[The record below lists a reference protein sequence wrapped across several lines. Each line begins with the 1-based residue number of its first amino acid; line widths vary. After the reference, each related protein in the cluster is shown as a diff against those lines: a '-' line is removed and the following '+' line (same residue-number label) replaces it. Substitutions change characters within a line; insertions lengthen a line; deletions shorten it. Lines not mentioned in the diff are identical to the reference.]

1 MVLCLG
7 IEYNELQQQ
16 TCLME
21 HGKIIELRQFTAT
34 STMLAYVEDVCAS
47 YPEPVVALAVAPMP
61 LALHSWSMAEE
72 DVLSLESSLYTRD
85 GQARSDVRA
94 IAMALEALNLTSYR
108 IPTIKQMTSI
118 PRYRKLNRDTMGTA
132 SVLCAVVTLLHRMRL
147 QEAVWSEMRFL
158 YVDIQE
164 TARSI
169 IVVQDGVI
177 VDGMTRPMH
186 EALYQNEEGNAARQ
200 VVEAAFWEGLTQDMA
215 ALIALHHCEDAVL
228 LAGPHE
234 GLRKLRDTVI
244 ERLGDIYPCY
254 LFPIQETEPLG
265 YETVI
270 GAATIAE
277 GLLSSGEAAEVVAHL
292 QLMQVERSQGEG
304 KASATLPSPWLL

>member
-1 MVLCLG
+1 MALCLG
-7 IEYNELQQQ
+7 IEYSERQQQ
-16 TCLME
+16 TCLLE
-21 HGKIIELRQFTAT
+21 HGKIIELQQFTETAA
-34 STMLAYVEDVCAS
+34 MLAYVENVCAS

-61 LALHSWSMAEE
+61 LALYNWSVAE
-72 DVLSLESSLYTRD
+72 DVLSPEVDLHARD
-85 GQARSDVRA
+85 EQAHSDIQA
-94 IAMALEALNLTSYR
+94 IAATLEALNLTSYR
-108 IPTIKQMTSI
+108 VPTIKQIMSV

-158 YVDIQE
+158 YLDIRE
-164 TARSI
+164 TAHSI

-177 VDGMTRPMH
+177 VDGLTRPMY
-186 EALYQNEEGNAARQ
+186 EALYQSEEDNATRQ

-215 ALIALHHCEDAVL
+215 ALLALHHCEEVVL

-234 GLRKLRDTVI
+234 GLYKLRDTVI
-244 ERLGDIYPCY
+244 ERLGDTYPCY
-254 LFPIQETEPLG
+254 LYPTQETEPVG

-277 GLLSSGEAAEVVAHL
+277 GLFSTGEAAEVVAHL
-292 QLMQVERSQGEG
+292 QLE
-304 KASATLPSPWLL
+304 PLLHV